1 MLQGTSAFRAR
12 YASKLFVSSMLRLDT
27 SSLALRDSDIIVM
40 NRDLLIVA
48 AKEEAGTLAD
58 VGYQPPAKPKIKV
71 MGNKGLSSLKL
82 MLYIMHEA
90 KYITDYDKVVA
101 EKVAWV
107 MSGGDLSEP
116 QEVPEDYILKL
127 EREAFLELLEDE
139 RTQARIEHMLKKG
152 KPLRN

>member
-1 MLQGTSAFRAR
+1 
-12 YASKLFVSSMLRLDT
+12 
-27 SSLALRDSDIIVM
+27 M
-40 NRDLLIVA
+40 NRDLLIAA
-48 AKEEAGTLAD
+48 AKEEARTLAD
-58 VGYQPPAKPKIKV
+58 VGYQPPAKPSIKV
-71 MGNKGLSSLKL
+71 EGKQGLSRLKL

-90 KYITDYDKVVA
+90 NYITDYDKVVA

-116 QEVPEDYILKL
+116 QEVPEAYILKL
-127 EREAFLELLEDE
+127 EREAFWDLLEDE